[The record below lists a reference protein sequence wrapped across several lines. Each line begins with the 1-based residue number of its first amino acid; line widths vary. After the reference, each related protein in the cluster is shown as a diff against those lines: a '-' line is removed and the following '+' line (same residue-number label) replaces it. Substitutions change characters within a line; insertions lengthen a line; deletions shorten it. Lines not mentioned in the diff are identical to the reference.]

1 MNKQVELVYVSR
13 TDKLHVDTRVHRLAA
28 THIYTR
34 THTTYQLTVGV
45 NCVGP
50 QGKNNIAP
58 KDTENVLSLR
68 SLLLAAT
75 TKIKPVLLR

>member
-13 TDKLHVDTRVHRLAA
+13 ADKLHIDTHGHMDTHR
-28 THIYTR
+28 HI
-34 THTTYQLTVGV
+34 HTTYQLTVGV

-50 QGKNNIAP
+50 QGKNNTAP
-58 KDTENVLSLR
+58 KDTESVLSLR